1 MQVDLCSVGS
11 VSSVDND
18 VVGSSSVE
26 SVSSVLIAV
35 VLVVVVMMVAEK
47 VGGASGY
54 WCSYL

>member
-1 MQVDLCSVGS
+1 MR
-11 VSSVDND
+11 SVDND

-47 VGGASGY
+47 VEGASGC